1 MPAAHALGAG
11 SSATVQGMSL
21 RAIMGAIALLT
32 AVLVGLRARAQLRR
46 LRRGDL
52 VRVPIPRTL
61 AGPLSTGTRLDAGAA
76 LKKAGMP
83 IHEVRALTN
92 GDHDQELLDRY
103 WALIDGGDSAS
114 GSESA

>member
-1 MPAAHALGAG
+1 MSLGAI
-11 SSATVQGMSL
+11 T
-21 RAIMGAIALLT
+21 GAIVLLT
-32 AVLVGLRARAQLRR
+32 ALLLGLRARAQLRR

-52 VRVPIPRTL
+52 VKVPIPRTL
-61 AGPLSTGTRLDAGAA
+61 AGPLAIGTRLDAGAA

-83 IHEVRALTN
+83 TRAVRALLD

-103 WALIDGGDSAS
+103 WALKDAGDSAP